1 MAETY
6 RRLFLASARQF
17 AHLLVCANR
26 KCVTLS
32 FYCIRGLC
40 AKGNDWGAFHSSG
53 LAELE
58 VLLAS
63 VSGKQ

>member
-1 MAETY
+1 MAEIY

-17 AHLLVCANR
+17 AYLLVCANR

-40 AKGNDWGAFHSSG
+40 ALGMNG
-53 LAELE
+53 
-58 VLLAS
+58 VLSIHQVWLNLKCFLPA
-63 VSGKQ
+63 